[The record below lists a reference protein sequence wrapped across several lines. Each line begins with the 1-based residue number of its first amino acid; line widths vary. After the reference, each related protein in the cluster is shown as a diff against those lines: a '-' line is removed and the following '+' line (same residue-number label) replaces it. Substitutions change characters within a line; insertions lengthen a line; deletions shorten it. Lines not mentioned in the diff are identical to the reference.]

1 MKREI
6 IDLFSELIS
15 YETTSDSESGKFPST
30 DTQISF
36 GKILEVKLKEIGLEN
51 VNVSMV
57 M

>member
-30 DTQISF
+30 NF
-36 GKILEVKLKEIGLEN
+36 FW
-51 VNVSMV
+51 
-57 M
+57 